1 MATIYRLRIDAYTP
15 ETIPMA
21 TLAQYMES
29 FAHLLGQEHGVHF
42 GGLEK
47 GSTQLLGRVD
57 REEVPKVRNR
67 LDQVRRGEGP
77 ADALKRFEEID
88 NLLAAD
94 AAVGAI
100 YEDEEGESAQIIAFP
115 GRDRPKPV
123 RFGPFNQEGS
133 LDGVLVS
140 IGGVDRTI
148 SLQLQNGDIKYTGCE
163 TNREI
168 ARQLGRHLFEP
179 VRIHGTGRW
188 FREEDGAWTL
198 RRFRVQRFEVLRRE
212 DLKEAVEQLRAVEG
226 SGWRELDDPVAALE
240 KIRKGESG
248 LH

>member
-1 MATIYRLRIDAYTP
+1 MVTIYRLRIDAYTP

-21 TLAQYMES
+21 TLAKYMGS

-42 GGLEK
+42 GGVER

-57 REEVPKVRNR
+57 HEEVPKVRDR
-67 LDQVRRGEGP
+67 LDQVRRGEAP
-77 ADALKRFEEID
+77 PDAMKYFDEID
-88 NLLAAD
+88 NLLAD
-94 AAVGAI
+94 DNAVGVL
-100 YEDEEGESAQIIAFP
+100 YEDEEGQSAEIIAFP

-123 RFGPFNQEGS
+123 RFGPFNQDGS
-133 LDGVLVS
+133 LDGFLVS
-140 IGGVDRTI
+140 IGGVDKTI

-163 TNREI
+163 TNRDI
-168 ARQLGRHLFEP
+168 ARQLGSHLFEP

-188 FREEDGAWTL
+188 FREEDGTWSL
-198 RRFRVQRFEVLRRE
+198 RRFRVQSFEVLRHE
-212 DLKEAVEQLRAVEG
+212 ELKGAVEQLRAVEG
-226 SGWRELDDPVAALE
+226 SGWREIDDPIAALE

>member
-1 MATIYRLRIDAYTP
+1 MATIYRLSIDAYTP

-21 TLAQYMES
+21 TLARYMES

-42 GGLEK
+42 DGLEQ

-67 LDQVRRGEGP
+67 LDEVRRGEAP
-77 ADALKRFEEID
+77 LDAMQSFDQID
-88 NLLAAD
+88 RLLAAD
-94 AAVGAI
+94 NAIGALF
-100 YEDEEGESAQIIAFP
+100 EDEQGETAEIIAFP
-115 GRDRPKPV
+115 GRNRPTPV

-133 LDGVLVS
+133 LDGFLVS
-140 IGGVDRTI
+140 IGGVDKTI
-148 SLQLQNGDIKYTGCE
+148 SLQLQNGEIKYTGCE
-163 TNREI
+163 TNRDI
-168 ARQLGRHLFEP
+168 ARQLGKHLFEP

-198 RRFRVQRFEVLRRE
+198 KRFRVQSFELLRNE
-212 DLKEAVEQLRAVEG
+212 ELKGAVEQLRAVEG
-226 SGWRELDDPVAALE
+226 SGWDQMEDPVAALE
-240 KIRKGESG
+240 DIRKGETG